1 MYNVWSEDAF
11 VAFLR
16 AANDTAFTHLHKSC
30 DEVLE
35 GGAAWRPLPAFRDAA
50 LLNAGRLVISERCD
64 EDDEREFAGLVDFVE
79 LRDIAREYRRV
90 TRVPVGE
97 LRSLLRSRY
106 DDFVRR
112 FDPVLLFRRAGIYD
126 LLDELWARRAEDAE
140 ASSLPP
146 PEPARDRTR

>member
-1 MYNVWSEDAF
+1 M
-11 VAFLR
+11 
-16 AANDTAFTHLHKSC
+16 
-30 DEVLE
+30 
-35 GGAAWRPLPAFRDAA
+35 
-50 LLNAGRLVISERCD
+50 NAEKLVISERCD